1 MSNLNEGTMS
11 QRMKRSRAALERWEE
26 ELGFPSCGDT
36 CPVDTADV
44 DMVLAMDRRR
54 LSELSGRQAAE
65 YAFVLAQFAF
75 YVQRRAN
82 RCHAFIRWANY
93 NRRAMSGND
102 AVRLERLKQDAEIKI
117 TRIEYLTKRLEFMS
131 QCLHRIGWASR

>member
-1 MSNLNEGTMS
+1 MSNLND
-11 QRMKRSRAALERWEE
+11 RMKQSRAALERWED

-36 CPVDTADV
+36 CPVDTTDI
-44 DMVLAMDRRR
+44 DLVLAMDRRR

-75 YVQRRAN
+75 YVQRRVN

-93 NRRAMSGND
+93 NRRAMNGSD
-102 AVRLERLKQDAEIKI
+102 AARLERLKQDAEIKI

-131 QCLHRIGWASR
+131 QCLHRIGWAAR

>member
-1 MSNLNEGTMS
+1 MGGLNE
-11 QRMKRSRAALERWEE
+11 RMKASQAALDRWEE
-26 ELGFPSCGDT
+26 ELGFPPCGDT

-44 DMVLAMDRRR
+44 DLILAMDRRR

-65 YAFVLAQFAF
+65 YAFVLSQFGF
-75 YVQRRAN
+75 YVQRRVN

-93 NRRAMSGND
+93 NRRSASGND
-102 AVRLERLKQDAEIKI
+102 AARLDRLKQDAEIKI